1 MNNQTVTSPESFGS
15 GLIHKPEESSQV
27 GGTPTRKQSFQRLQ
41 YLIRI
46 ARITL
51 FYRMKLKKRASK
63 KILELDYLEV

>member
-1 MNNQTVTSPESFGS
+1 MAY
-15 GLIHKPEESSQV
+15 QV

-63 KILELDYLEV
+63 KRKKRVTVCEI